1 MRDHDH
7 LVYSVAFSP
16 DGTRVITGSRD
27 TTARVWDI
35 HFETIPTPK
44 LLVEVCT
51 RRLRGFTKLSD
62 EMRLAGCPDSTPEID
77 VCAIA
82 PSGASR

>member
-1 MRDHDH
+1 M
-7 LVYSVAFSP
+7 
-16 DGTRVITGSRD
+16 
-27 TTARVWDI
+27 
-35 HFETIPTPK
+35 
-44 LLVEVCT
+44 VEVCT

-82 PSGASR
+82 PSGASRRSAEQSTPKTLKTAVGHRSADSGTWRRKSLNATSEQTKNRG